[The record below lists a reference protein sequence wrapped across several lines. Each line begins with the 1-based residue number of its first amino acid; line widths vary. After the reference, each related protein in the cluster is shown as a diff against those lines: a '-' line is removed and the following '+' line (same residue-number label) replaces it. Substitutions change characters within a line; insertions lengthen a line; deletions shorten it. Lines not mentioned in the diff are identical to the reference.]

1 MPPKTTAKKAAT
13 PRKRTS
19 KSVPTSVKMYPQR
32 WEFPIRI
39 LNENASGES
48 LIYHDTTFVTDIERV
63 DGISPYVEFT
73 DSTIMVGNLT
83 EIYVGGSVLVCI
95 EPFSQMIQEYDQLKH
110 NMFVNRSIIGGQK

>member
-1 MPPKTTAKKAAT
+1 
-13 PRKRTS
+13 
-19 KSVPTSVKMYPQR
+19 MYPQR